1 MTVFANFALKQIM
14 SDPLP
19 LYDAGFF
26 TSGSS
31 SQLLEAAYEKTL
43 TDLRPQ
49 MVGLAEIN
57 PDMNFPT
64 TIGNEYGD
72 IYEAQYE

>member
-1 MTVFANFALKQIM
+1 
-14 SDPLP
+14 
-19 LYDAGFF
+19 
-26 TSGSS
+26 
-31 SQLLEAAYEKTL
+31 
-43 TDLRPQ
+43 

>member
-1 MTVFANFALKQIM
+1 
-14 SDPLP
+14 
-19 LYDAGFF
+19 
-26 TSGSS
+26 
-31 SQLLEAAYEKTL
+31 
-43 TDLRPQ
+43 

-72 IYEAQYE
+72 IYESQFDTAVNSRLNSPNPLPELFRSHLKPVMQMIPAPKL